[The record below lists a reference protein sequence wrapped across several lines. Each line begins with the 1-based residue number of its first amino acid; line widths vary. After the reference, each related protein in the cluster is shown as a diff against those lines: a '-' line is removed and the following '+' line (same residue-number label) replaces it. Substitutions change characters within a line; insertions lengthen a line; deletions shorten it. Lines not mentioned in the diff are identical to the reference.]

1 MFLCRAKGVNTNHF
15 AAARRETT
23 PGAQLGAAILAARR
37 GPAKRAEACRRNAEP
52 GDALMTTQARV
63 VRFAAPGGPE
73 VLKLETVALA
83 DPGAGEIL
91 VRNTAIGLNYQDVYQ
106 RSGLYPLPLPSGV
119 GTEAAGVV
127 ERIGPDVRDVKVGD
141 RVAYAGGAIG
151 AYADR
156 RLVPAERVV
165 KLPEGMPEE
174 QAAAMMLKAMTVE
187 YLLNRCYPLKAGE
200 HALFYAASGGVGLFA
215 GQWGRHIGAKMI
227 GVAAGAEKC
236 RRAKDNGYAE
246 VIDRTKE
253 DVVERVKA
261 ITGGAGVPVVY
272 DSVGKATFD
281 ASLKCLRPR
290 GYFVSFGTTTG
301 APPPIEAATLQKL
314 GSLYFTRPTLVTY
327 IAARGELVAS
337 ANAVF
342 DLWRKGVLNVTIG
355 QRYALADA
363 PKAHA
368 DLEAGRTI
376 GSSVLIP

>member
-1 MFLCRAKGVNTNHF
+1 
-15 AAARRETT
+15 
-23 PGAQLGAAILAARR
+23 
-37 GPAKRAEACRRNAEP
+37 
-52 GDALMTTQARV
+52 MTTKARV

-91 VRNTAIGLNYQDVYQ
+91 VRNTAIGLNYQDIYQ

-151 AYADR
+151 AYADLR
-156 RLVPAERVV
+156 NVPAERVV
-165 KLPEGMPEE
+165 KLPDGMPEE

-200 HALFYAASGGVGLFA
+200 AALFYAASGGVGLFA
-215 GQWGRHIGAKMI
+215 GQWGRHIGANMI

-236 RRAKDNGYAE
+236 RMAKDNGYAE

-253 DVVERVKA
+253 DVVARVQA

-327 IAARGELVAS
+327 IAAREELVAS

-355 QRYALADA
+355 QRYALADT

-368 DLEAGRTI
+368 DLEAGRTV